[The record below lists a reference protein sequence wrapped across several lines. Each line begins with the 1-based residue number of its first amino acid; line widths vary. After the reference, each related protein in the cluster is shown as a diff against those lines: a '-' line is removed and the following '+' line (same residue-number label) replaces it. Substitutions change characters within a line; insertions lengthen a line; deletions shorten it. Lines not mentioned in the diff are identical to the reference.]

1 MNSYRLGFPFWK
13 LAASV
18 GVPIMVTVEVRKDEE
33 AGVYIATNSRIGLA
47 VEADSLDALE
57 IEINSAIPELLSIV
71 CPPVT
76 KPLTN
81 WRYRNSSLA
90 TA

>member
-1 MNSYRLGFPFWK
+1 MFTYPLGFPFWK
-13 LAASV
+13 LFGQLGA
-18 GVPIMVTVEVRKDEE
+18 PIMVTVEVRKDEE
-33 AGVYIATNSRIGLA
+33 AGVYIATNPIIGLA
-47 VEADSLDALE
+47 LESESLDALAEE
-57 IEINSAIPELLSIV
+57 IESAIPELLSIV

-81 WRYRNSSLA
+81 WRYRNGSLA